1 MEEMEIDL
9 KEYLDII
16 WNRKWII
23 VAITAIAILISAI
36 VSFFIL
42 EPIYETST
50 TILIGKS
57 NASNQA
63 INNEEILLNKNLV
76 NTYSNIITSATVL
89 NEVGDNL
96 KLQIT
101 PDELYQKIKV
111 NPIVDTE
118 IIEIKVNDENPKLAT
133 DIANEL
139 SKVSIKNVQ
148 DIMKIDNVQ
157 VIDQA
162 ELPKNPVKPNKFM
175 NIIIAAILG
184 FMIGIAVIFL
194 REYLDNTIK
203 TPNDVEKY
211 LDLSTIGIIP
221 FMEQEDL

>member
-1 MEEMEIDL
+1 M
-9 KEYLDII
+9 
-16 WNRKWII
+16 
-23 VAITAIAILISAI
+23 
-36 VSFFIL
+36 
-42 EPIYETST
+42 
-50 TILIGKS
+50 
-57 NASNQA
+57 
-63 INNEEILLNKNLV
+63 
-76 NTYSNIITSATVL
+76 
-89 NEVGDNL
+89 
-96 KLQIT
+96 
-101 PDELYQKIKV
+101 
-111 NPIVDTE
+111 NPIVETE
-118 IIEIKVNDENPKLAT
+118 IIEITVNDENPKLAT
-133 DIANEL
+133 DIANEV

-162 ELPKNPVKPNKFM
+162 ELPKGPVKPNKFM
-175 NIIIAAILG
+175 NIVIAAILG

>member
-1 MEEMEIDL
+1 MEIDL